1 MFKRNICLVFFFG
14 LLLPTQDTIGQSTI
28 TIDNLSDNKFFGF
41 FYGNEFNDLE
51 SSIKLRQ
58 KDLFGR
64 YSSRYS
70 IATDIPLLVVFT
82 NGSALNGSPVL
93 LHPGDTCEVHDNGS
107 GGYDF
112 RNNSN
117 RNGDFG
123 ILNKME
129 QEYGFVLPENLGLI
143 LSSRLDIMYIV
154 DRVRSAYVNRKMFIK
169 DYEKTQLISKEY
181 RIATEKLIHQKYA
194 ISLLFPFYLPQDS
207 AGYNFE
213 NLPAEY
219 YTILNDGIEGVF
231 DDSQI
236 HLNLYQLV
244 LWNYCKYLSRNSL
257 NTSNEFVSMF
267 KNAEQHFSGKSRE
280 FLMFLILKKYT
291 GKGLPDYQQNAE
303 IFLKEYPESDYREY
317 LLRLIPKDLTNETI
331 KLEGEKLTAY
341 TGSDVTWKEI
351 INRNMGKVI
360 YIDFWASW
368 CKPCLQEMPHSASL
382 QDSLKNRDVTFLYI
396 SLDTS
401 TDSWIRASNKL
412 NFDYS
417 QHFLFKSESKLKDLF
432 ALQAIPKYII
442 IDKKGNIYSPDAPRP
457 SDPRLYTILLS
468 LSSE

>member
-1 MFKRNICLVFFFG
+1 MRDKCWFFFFG
-14 LLLPTQDTIGQSTI
+14 LFLSFHYTAGQSTI
-28 TIDNLSDNKFFGF
+28 TIDNLSSNKFFGF

-58 KDLFGR
+58 KDLFGG
-64 YSSRYS
+64 YYSRYS
-70 IATDIPLLVVFT
+70 IATDVPLVVVFT

-93 LHPGDTCEVHDNGS
+93 LSPGDTCEVHDNGR
-107 GGYDF
+107 GGFDF
-112 RNNSN
+112 RSKIN

-129 QEYGFVLPENLGLI
+129 QEYGFVLPENLGLN
-143 LSSRLDIMYIV
+143 LSNRLDVMYIV

-169 DYEKTQLISKEY
+169 DYEKTHLISDEY
-181 RIATEKLIHQKYA
+181 RVATEKLIHYKYA
-194 ISLLFPFYLPQDS
+194 ISLLFPFYLTQDS

-236 HLNLYQLV
+236 HLNSYQLV

-257 NTSNEFVSMF
+257 NTSDEFVTMF
-267 KNAEQHFSGKSRE
+267 KNAEQNFSGKSRE

-291 GKGLPDYQQNAE
+291 GKGLPDFQQNAE
-303 IFLKEYPESDYREY
+303 TFLREYPESDYREY
-317 LLRLIPKDLTNETI
+317 LLRLIPNDLTTEMI
-331 KLEGEKLTAY
+331 KLTNEKLTAY
-341 TGSDVTWKEI
+341 NGTDITWKEI
-351 INRNMGKVI
+351 MNRSKGKVI

-382 QDSLKNRDVTFLYI
+382 SNSLKDRDVTFLYI
-396 SLDTS
+396 SLDRNN
-401 TDSWIRASNKL
+401 DSWIRASNKL
-412 NFDYS
+412 KFDS
-417 QHFLFKSESKLKDLF
+417 GQHFLFKSESGLKNLF

-457 SDPRLYTILLS
+457 SDPRLYNTLLK
-468 LSSE
+468 LSTE